1 MLLLQEIE
9 FGRIQFLGQTAGFC
23 STWNIE
29 IRDKTMGIKMFK
41 YPTSMTTKLP
51 FCLLKSLKVPKVFR
65 LRIT

>member
-29 IRDKTMGIKMFK
+29 IRDKTMGIKMF
-41 YPTSMTTKLP
+41 
-51 FCLLKSLKVPKVFR
+51 
-65 LRIT
+65 